1 MCARSKESLCE
12 GYDSHFLSKNY
23 LKSFFE
29 FYALNGFSA
38 LWGFFVVICRNL
50 AAKELFI
57 KGFESFE
64 AEFIF
69 FVARIV
75 EII

>member
-1 MCARSKESLCE
+1 MAAKAKELFVE

-29 FYALNGFSA
+29 FSALSGFSA
-38 LWGFFVVICRNL
+38 QRGFFVVIGRNL

-57 KGFESFE
+57 EVFESFE
-64 AEFIF
+64 AELIF
-69 FVARIV
+69 FVTHIF